1 MGRST
6 PPQENLFYAGF
17 SLDSRVRKDHPLRD
31 VALTVD
37 FNFICGEVAGM
48 YGHNGNVS
56 VPPPVIL
63 KLLFLLVTYNVRSER
78 ELMLTVPERLDWL
91 WFLGYTLDS
100 DIPNHS
106 VLSKARRKWGADVFK
121 LFFERIVYQCV
132 ERGLVDGKK
141 LFVDSS
147 LMEANASKN
156 SVVDTQSLKRHL
168 NSKYAELEKRLDEP
182 EMAGVA
188 DRRYVSTTDPDS
200 GHTRKG
206 KGRSRPCYKV
216 HRGVDGAHEVITST
230 EVTSGEVDDSHRLES
245 ALDAHQRNTGVK
257 AQTVVADS
265 KYGTAENFLACH
277 DRGVK
282 AHMPDLKGTQIKDGL
297 RCGKY
302 ADGHFAYD
310 AQTDTYTCPDGK
322 TLRRGGQPMED
333 NTVKY
338 RASSRDCNDCG
349 LREKCTSGKTGRT
362 VRRHVRQDEVEH
374 MRAMSKRWASK
385 RDIKTRQH
393 LMERSFARSVP
404 YGFKRSRWRG
414 LWRVDI
420 QEYMTSAVQNIAILT
435 RRGGKPR
442 PALALAAAQ
451 ERSRPVKAIS
461 GRLNAYETGKTS
473 AWELCGRMKNAIT
486 QAWQSIINQ
495 ATLPLSMAL
504 ESNFA

>member
-1 MGRST
+1 MMGSQP

-31 VALTVD
+31 VARTVD

-63 KLLFLLVTYNVRSER
+63 KLMLLLVTYNVRSER

-106 VLSKARRKWGADVFK
+106 VLSKARRKWGVDVFRD
-121 LFFERIVYQCV
+121 FFERIVFQCV
-132 ERGLVDGKK
+132 GRGLVDGKK

-147 LMEANASKN
+147 LLEANASKN

-168 NSKYAELEKRLDEP
+168 NAKYAELEKRLDEP
-182 EMAGVA
+182 EMEGVA

-216 HRGVDGAHEVITST
+216 HRGVDGSHEVITST
-230 EVTSGEVDDSHRLES
+230 EVTSGEVDDSRRLKS
-245 ALDAHQRNTGVK
+245 LMDTHQRNTGVK
-257 AQTVVADS
+257 AETVVADS
-265 KYGTAENFLACH
+265 KYGTAENFLACS

-297 RCGKY
+297 RNGKY

-310 AQTDTYTCPDGK
+310 AQSDTYACPAGK
-322 TLRRGGQPMED
+322 TLKRSGQPIED

-338 RASSRDCNDCG
+338 RASSRDCKGCD
-349 LREKCTSGKTGRT
+349 LRVKCTSGKNGRT

-374 MRAMSKRWASK
+374 MRAMSKSGASK

-393 LMERSFARSVP
+393 LMERSFARAVP

-414 LWRVDI
+414 LWRMAI
-420 QEYMTSAVQNIAILT
+420 QEYMTAAVQNIAILS
-435 RRGGKPR
+435 RHGARLR
-442 PALALAAAQ
+442 PALALEAVQ
-451 ERSRPVKAIS
+451 ERWMPVKAVS
-461 GRLNAYETGKTS
+461 GHRNTQAAGETM
-473 AWELCGRMKNAIT
+473 AWERCGRIKTAII
-486 QAWQSIINQ
+486 QAWGVSSTKPRPIYV
-495 ATLPLSMAL
+495 
-504 ESNFA
+504 